1 MLKLISWNTN
11 GLRATVKQG
20 NFAAL
25 FEQEK
30 ADIICLQETKSEI
43 EQLDDLT
50 KNVSGYTSYFVSSQ
64 TRRGY
69 SGVCIYTKEKP
80 EHVEYGL
87 GAKEKELDMEGRTI
101 ILYFK
106 KFVLINCYFPN
117 GGRGP
122 ERLAFKMR
130 FYDAFLKKCEALRK
144 LGHEVIFCGD
154 INTAHTEID
163 LARPKENVNTTGFLP
178 MERAWVDQVIKKG
191 YVDTFRHTY
200 PEKKDMYTYW
210 DQITKARSRN
220 VGWRIDYF
228 FVTPGLTKKVQDSYM
243 LTDYMGSDH
252 CPIVLML
259 K

>member
-1 MLKLISWNTN
+1 MKILSWNTN

-43 EQLDDLT
+43 EQLDELT
-50 KNVSGYTSYFVSSQ
+50 KNVPGYTAYFVSSQ

-69 SGVCIYTKEKP
+69 SGVCVYTKEIP
-80 EHVEYGL
+80 EKVEYSL
-87 GAKEKELDMEGRTI
+87 GAIEKELDLEGRTL

-122 ERLAFKMR
+122 ERLAFKLR
-130 FYDAFLKKCEALRK
+130 FYEAFLKKCEALRK
-144 LGHEVIFCGD
+144 KGYEVIFCGD
-154 INTAHTEID
+154 VNTAHTEID
-163 LARPKENVNTTGFLP
+163 LARPKENKNTTGFLQI
-178 MERAWVDQVIKKG
+178 ERDWIDLVVKKG
-191 YVDTFRHTY
+191 YIDTFRLKHPDT
-200 PEKKDMYTYW
+200 KDMYTYW
-210 DQITKARSRN
+210 DQITRARDRN

-228 FVTPGLTKKVQDSYM
+228 FVTPGLVSQVKDSYM
-243 LTDYMGSDH
+243 LTNYMGSDH
-252 CPIVLML
+252 CPIVLEL

>member
-1 MLKLISWNTN
+1 MKLISWNTN

-20 NFAAL
+20 NFTAL
-25 FEQEK
+25 FDQEK

-43 EQLDDLT
+43 DQLDEQT
-50 KNVSGYTSYFVSSQ
+50 KNVPGYTSYFVSSQ

-80 EHVEYGL
+80 LQVEYTL
-87 GAKEKELDMEGRTI
+87 GAKEKELDLEGRTL

-106 KFVLINCYFPN
+106 KFTLINCYFPN

-122 ERLAFKMR
+122 ERLAFKLR
-130 FYDAFLKKCEALRK
+130 FYDAFLKKCEDLRK
-144 LGHEVIFCGD
+144 DSREIIFCGD
-154 INTAHTEID
+154 VNTAHTEID
-163 LARPKENVNTTGFLP
+163 LARPKENANTTGFLAI
-178 MERAWVDQVIKKG
+178 ERAWIDLITSKG
-191 YVDTFRHTY
+191 YVDTFRLKHPDT
-200 PEKKDMYTYW
+200 KDMYTYW
-210 DQITKARSRN
+210 DQITRARDRN

-228 FVTPGLTKKVQDSYM
+228 FITPKLIPKVVDSYM

-252 CPIVLML
+252 CPIVLEL